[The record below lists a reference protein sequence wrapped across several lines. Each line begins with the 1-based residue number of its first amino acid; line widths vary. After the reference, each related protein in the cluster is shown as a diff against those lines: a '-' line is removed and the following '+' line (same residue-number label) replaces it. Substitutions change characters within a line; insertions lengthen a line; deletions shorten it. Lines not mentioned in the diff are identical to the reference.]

1 MLLIN
6 NWDID
11 LKHITKAALLLGCL
25 LVFCTNGLAQSQQ
38 DFHRFGKWVIDDPI
52 SIFRDAG
59 VNQLIGIGTAGIT
72 MVSLSAFDEST
83 SQSFQEH
90 YGNSRFLGISNTFG
104 SKKVILP
111 ASAAL
116 FGSSLLTKNR
126 KFQDA
131 AFTSLQS
138 VLMTSLTVGAGK
150 FLFAR
155 DRPYKNDGAYDFD
168 FVSAGQTSFPSGHTA
183 RAFSFVTPW
192 VMYYPSP
199 YTYALFALPAGTAIA
214 RIAEGKHWLSDVAAG
229 AAIGFSMGYYLSK
242 KHIGTQDIQVTPSF
256 GTNLA
261 AISINF
267 KF

>member
-1 MLLIN
+1 MKHF
-6 NWDID
+6 
-11 LKHITKAALLLGCL
+11 LKPALLLGCL
-25 LVFCTNGLAQSQQ
+25 FAFCTDSSAQSPNNFQ
-38 DFHRFGKWVIDDPI
+38 RFGKWIVDDPV
-52 SIFRDAG
+52 SIVKNAG
-59 VNQLIGIGTAGIT
+59 AKQLISIGTAGI
-72 MVSLSAFDEST
+72 SLAYLSSFDEPT
-83 SQSFQEH
+83 SESIQQH
-90 YGNSRFLGISNTFG
+90 YRNSRVLGITNTFG
-104 SKKVILP
+104 SKMIILP

-116 FGSSLLTKNR
+116 FGSSLLTKNT

-155 DRPYKNDGAYDFD
+155 ERPYKNDGAYDFD

-199 YTYALFALPAGTAIA
+199 MTYALFALPAGTAIA

-229 AAIGFSMGYYLSK
+229 AAIGVSMGYYLSK
-242 KHIGTQDIQVTPSF
+242 RHLGTQNIQVTPSI

-261 AISINF
+261 AVSINF